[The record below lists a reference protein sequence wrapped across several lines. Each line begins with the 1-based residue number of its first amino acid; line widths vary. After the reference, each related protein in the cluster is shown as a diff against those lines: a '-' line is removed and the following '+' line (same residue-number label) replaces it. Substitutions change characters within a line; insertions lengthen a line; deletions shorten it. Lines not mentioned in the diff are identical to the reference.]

1 VHPRHRRFCTIL
13 TKSRPPELAHPRSR
27 RFFYKPIDGKSVAVL
42 LMNHDSGPANFVVN
56 FADVPG
62 LAPSAS
68 GNYAVRDIWAHKDL
82 GTSSG
87 SFTATN
93 LASHDSAFITLT
105 PA

>member
-1 VHPRHRRFCTIL
+1 MHPRHRRIL

-62 LAPSAS
+62 LDAQTT
-68 GNYAVRDIWAHKDL
+68 YKLRDINAHADL
-82 GTSSG
+82 G
-87 SFTATN
+87 SFTSSWSIN
-93 LASHDSAFITLT
+93 GVASHDAPFLMIT